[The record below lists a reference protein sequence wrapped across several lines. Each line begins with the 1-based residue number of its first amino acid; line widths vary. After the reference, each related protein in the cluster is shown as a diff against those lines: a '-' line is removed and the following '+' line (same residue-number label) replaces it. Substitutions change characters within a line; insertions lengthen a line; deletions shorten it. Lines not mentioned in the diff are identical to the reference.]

1 MFCRLVFLSL
11 LSRSRHDVLIKSFHD
26 REAKCDSRKL
36 FRVNRSVNCRK
47 TRFTER
53 IMFILTSNIYLPS
66 WLEIDEWIKL
76 QISKRKISQNEYLL
90 LCIPNKTWSYFDL
103 GRPRIPLT
111 NNFYFSL
118 FDFNYF
124 LLSSLTDYL
133 FLADPQ
139 ALVGLP
145 RFHFPCLG
153 FHKRTLFSI
162 SSFFL
167 QNLLIDVFFF

>member
-36 FRVNRSVNCRK
+36 FRVNRSVNCSK

-111 NNFYFSL
+111 NNFSVWFQ
-118 FDFNYF
+118 
-124 LLSSLTDYL
+124 L
-133 FLADPQ
+133 FLTLIINWLSFLSWSTGFSWSPSFPFSVFRFPQ
-139 ALVGLP
+139 EN
-145 RFHFPCLG
+145 
-153 FHKRTLFSI
+153 I
-162 SSFFL
+162 
-167 QNLLIDVFFF
+167 I